1 MRNRLSQLMAG
12 TSPFGLS
19 SMVAFE
25 GEGGGAGG
33 NTPAAPA
40 APAAP
45 ATPPAAPESILFPK
59 DGEKPAYPPAG
70 EKKPGEGE
78 GEKPADWKE
87 YTNDPAKSEAENAAA
102 KAEHDKTK
110 PAEKTDAEK
119 ALDVVPEDGKYAL
132 TMPEGV
138 QVDQELLDALG
149 PKFAAKKMTTR
160 EAQELTDEYVKIET
174 ARATKRL
181 EDWGKTISGWVDTA
195 KKDTEIGGDKWDSSV
210 LASQRAVNTLGT
222 PGLKEYLNAS
232 GGGNHPELIRIFAK
246 VGSMISEDKPAT
258 GGAEGQGKPVD
269 AAHRL
274 FPNDAPKG

>member
-1 MRNRLSQLMAG
+1 MRNRIAALMTG
-12 TSPFGLS
+12 SSPFAMATFNADGS
-19 SMVAFE
+19 
-25 GEGGGAGG
+25 GGGGA
-33 NTPAAPA
+33 PADPPVAP
-40 APAAP
+40 
-45 ATPPAAPESILFPK
+45 PPPESVLFPA
-59 DGEKPAYPPAG
+59 EKPADPPAG
-70 EKKPGEGE
+70 EKPVD

-87 YTNDPAKSEAENAAA
+87 YVDDPTKSADENAAA
-102 KAEHDKTK
+102 KVEHDKTK

-174 ARATKRL
+174 ARSQKRL

-195 KKDTEIGGDKWDSSV
+195 KKDGEIGGDKWDGTV
-210 LASQRAVNTLGT
+210 QAGQRAVNTLGS
-222 PGLKEYLNAS
+222 PGLKDYLNAS
-232 GGGNHPELIRIFAK
+232 GGGNHPELIRFMAK
-246 VGSMISEDKPAT
+246 VGAMISEDSPPTDGAGGKGKPA
-258 GGAEGQGKPVD
+258 E
-269 AAHRL
+269 AAHVL